1 MDNYHFVMAAFKIVL
16 DVFYLTRLLSV
27 KSVVIGAIFPILTTL
42 LSKPL
47 AKRHQL
53 LQSEHS
59 KAKSN
64 VLSVLTEAL
73 QGLHQIR
80 FSSLELFWQNR
91 IKDVKTNE
99 QDCKW
104 AASVQLQKLNL
115 VAGLG
120 PVLLASTCISVHA
133 WESGDLSPSVAFTA
147 ISLFGNL
154 QGVFSQLPKMAA
166 SLHKSWLSIQRIQE
180 FLVQPEQVRG
190 AVPADRVFFENAC
203 FAWPRPNGGEQVNT
217 YCLKNVTLSFPRGE
231 LSIVT
236 GRVGSGKSLLLA
248 ALLDEAVMVSGR
260 LRRPPAVHTT
270 EKCSDI
276 IQGSTAF
283 VSQPP
288 WIDNCTIKQNIV
300 FGYGFNAERYQKVL
314 EVCALDQDLKSFNI
328 GDETLAGA
336 GGASLSGGQK
346 WRIALARA
354 LYSPAEILIL
364 EDVLGAVDTPIAAWL
379 CENALTGK
387 VAEGRTIILATHR
400 PEFCLSSA
408 SYHVTVEGGTAT
420 GTTQVPTTLL
430 NHSTTTSSNKAYEK
444 SEEKKETLPSEK
456 TESSKKPPQ
465 QKTPSKFYW
474 QSFVSYI
481 RAGGLRVYLLG
492 VLVTA
497 FYQTLN
503 AGHVLSLTR
512 LTGFNDAGEQQGSG
526 MNHSILVYLLLS
538 IGSTI
543 VVAVQSLVFVSI
555 GLAASSSVFASAV
568 QTILNA
574 TLGWMDSTPFGEVY
588 QVLDNDM
595 HVMDDLIA
603 PAVNG
608 ILGTM
613 LQLALIIVTR

>member
-1 MDNYHFVMAAFKIVL
+1 MAAFKIAL

-27 KSVVIGAIFPILTTL
+27 KSVVIGSIFPIATTL

-47 AKRHQL
+47 AKSHQL

-59 KAKSN
+59 KAKGQ

-73 QGLHQIR
+73 QRLHQIR
-80 FSSLELFWQNR
+80 FSSLERFWQNR
-91 IKDVKTNE
+91 IKDVKARE
-99 QDCKW
+99 QDRKW
-104 AASVQLQKLNL
+104 AAGVALQKLNL

-133 WESGDLSPSVAFTA
+133 WESGQLSPSVAFTA

-154 QGVFSQLPKMAA
+154 QGVFSQLPQMAA
-166 SLHKSWLSIQRIQE
+166 SLHKSWLSIQKIQE
-180 FLVQPEQVRG
+180 FLLQPDQVRG
-190 AVPADRVFFENAC
+190 AVQADAVFLENAS
-203 FAWPRPNGGEQVNT
+203 FAWPGPNDDELVKT
-217 YCLKNVTLSFPRGE
+217 YRLKNVMLSFPRGK

-260 LRRPPAVHTT
+260 LGKPTAAHPS
-270 EKCSDI
+270 EKRSEI

-288 WIDNCTIKQNIV
+288 WIDNCTIKQNVV
-300 FGYGFNAERYQKVL
+300 FGYSFNSERYKRVL
-314 EVCALDQDLKSFNI
+314 VACALEQDLKSLSN
-328 GDETLAGA
+328 GDETMAGT

-364 EDVLGAVDTPIAAWL
+364 EDVLGAVDTSIATWI

-387 VAEGRTIILATHR
+387 IAEGRTIILATHR
-400 PEFCLSSA
+400 PEFCLPSA
-408 SYHVTVEGGTAT
+408 TYHVTVEGGTAT
-420 GTTQVPTTLL
+420 GTTQLPTTLL
-430 NHSTTTSSNKAYEK
+430 RGGTASQSSKPHEN
-444 SEEKKETLPSEK
+444 SEESKGSLPSERV
-456 TESSKKPPQ
+456 ESPKRSPQ
-465 QKTPSKFYW
+465 QKALPKTYW

-481 RAGGLRVYLLG
+481 HASGLGIYLLG
-492 VLVTA
+492 VSVTI
-497 FYQTLN
+497 FYQILR
-503 AGHVLSLTR
+503 AGHIWSMTLLTESKN
-512 LTGFNDAGEQQGSG
+512 TNEPHASSMEY
-526 MNHSILVYLLLS
+526 SIFVYLLLS

-543 VVAVQSLVFVSI
+543 MVAVQSLIFVFI
-555 GLAASSSVFASAV
+555 GLAASSSVFTSAI
-568 QTILNA
+568 QAILNA
-574 TLGWMDSTPFGEVY
+574 TLGWIASTPFGEVY

-595 HVMDDLIA
+595 HVMDNLIA

-613 LQLALIIVTR
+613 LQLSLIITTR